1 MEIKTIGATPSKRN
15 QLGNVH
21 TVGWESRSITTQSF
35 ISHLVCRKRWS
46 RPFCFVQLQ
55 LTRIYIGDPFFF
67 KFRVIDGN
75 YIMKISR
82 SIIKHIKSSNILD
95 KKKVFTNAYRII
107 GHINFG
113 LSFCVSI
120 FF

>member
-46 RPFCFVQLQ
+46 QPLCFVQLQ
-55 LTRIYIGDPFFF
+55 FTRIYIGDTFFQ
-67 KFRVIDGN
+67 IQG
-75 YIMKISR
+75 
-82 SIIKHIKSSNILD
+82 
-95 KKKVFTNAYRII
+95 YRWQLYHEDIEKY
-107 GHINFG
+107 H
-113 LSFCVSI
+113 
-120 FF
+120 